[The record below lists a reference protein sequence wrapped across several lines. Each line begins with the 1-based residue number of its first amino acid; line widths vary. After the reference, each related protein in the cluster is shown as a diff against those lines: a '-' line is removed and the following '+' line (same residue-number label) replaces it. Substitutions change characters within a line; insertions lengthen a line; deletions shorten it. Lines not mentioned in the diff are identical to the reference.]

1 MTDSILNSNEHQS
14 VLDGFE
20 PTAVPAPSSLS
31 SSHHLHPD
39 LNPNPE
45 VIFSDEKV
53 SSVFVKHSPG
63 AAGYD
68 LCAFIKNPISI
79 KPNESILISTGVRLW
94 LKNPAL
100 VAKCYPR
107 SGLGSR
113 GLVLKNLVGVIDSD
127 YQGEIKLCLWNTS
140 SSAITVNPYDRV
152 AQLVIEYVPLV
163 QLTSVDEFS
172 NLTKRGT
179 GGFGSTGN

>member
-1 MTDSILNSNEHQS
+1 MTDSSLNSNEHQS
-14 VLDGFE
+14 ILDGFE
-20 PTAVPAPSSLS
+20 PLPTTTSALATNPA
-31 SSHHLHPD
+31 HHTS
-39 LNPNPE
+39 PE
-45 VIFSDEKV
+45 IIFSDEKV
-53 SSVFVKHSPG
+53 SSIFVKHSPG

-163 QLTSVDEFS
+163 PLTPVDEFS

>member
-1 MTDSILNSNEHQS
+1 MTDSSLNEHQS
-14 VLDGFE
+14 ILDGFE
-20 PTAVPAPSSLS
+20 PMTSIATVPTSALTPAPTC
-31 SSHHLHPD
+31 
-39 LNPNPE
+39 PE

-53 SSVFVKHSPG
+53 SSIFVKHSPG

-79 KPNESILISTGVRLW
+79 KPSESILISTGVRLW

-127 YQGEIKLCLWNTS
+127 
-140 SSAITVNPYDRV
+140 
-152 AQLVIEYVPLV
+152 
-163 QLTSVDEFS
+163 
-172 NLTKRGT
+172 
-179 GGFGSTGN
+179 